1 MKHDLVTHETGHME
15 HVAVPTWQELSPLV
29 EEFMALRDYAESSA
43 YQVRHVIRRFI
54 EWASKT
60 NASNPLQFRQYMM
73 VERGTA
79 RSTIAT
85 QFSILRIFWE
95 YLMHKGV
102 VTHNPFRMVTVRHSE
117 ITERKALSD
126 DEVERLITTLA
137 TADTRTRAIV
147 NLMIRTGL
155 RIQAVRLADVED
167 IDTSTNPHRMWV
179 WQKGHHAKDL
189 FVLLY
194 PGAMRALAEWLDY
207 RPVSD
212 DPALFIS
219 MNCPNKR
226 LSYHAYY
233 KSIQRVFTAAGL
245 SGYSPHTLR
254 HTAITLARQH
264 GATLDSVREMAGH
277 ADPKT
282 TLRYDHSIQ
291 RWKNPPE
298 EVLDNLLEGGSD
310 GGE

>member
-1 MKHDLVTHETGHME
+1 MKHDLAIPETGHME
-15 HVAVPTWQELSPLV
+15 HAAVPTWQELSPLV
-29 EEFMALRDYAESSA
+29 DEFIALRDYAESSA
-43 YQVRHVIRRFI
+43 YQVRHVIRRFL
-54 EWASKT
+54 EWAAES

-73 VERGTA
+73 VERGTS

-95 YLMHKGV
+95 YLVHRGMV
-102 VTHNPFRMVTVRHSE
+102 AHNPFRLVTVRHSE
-117 ITERKALSD
+117 TAERKALSD
-126 DEVERLITTLA
+126 NEVGQLFAVLA
-137 TADTRTRAIV
+137 GIDTRTRGVI
-147 NLMIRTGL
+147 NLMLRTGL

-167 IDTSTNPHRMWV
+167 IDTSTEPHRMWV

-207 RPVSD
+207 RPPSD

-219 MNCPNKR
+219 LKHPHKR
-226 LSYHAYY
+226 LSYHSYY
-233 KSIQRVFTAAGL
+233 KNIQRVFDAAGL

-254 HTAITLARQH
+254 HTAITLARRH
-264 GATLDSVREMAGH
+264 GATLDGVREMAGH
-277 ADPKT
+277 TDPKT

-298 EVLDNLLEGGSD
+298 EVLDNLLEGESD